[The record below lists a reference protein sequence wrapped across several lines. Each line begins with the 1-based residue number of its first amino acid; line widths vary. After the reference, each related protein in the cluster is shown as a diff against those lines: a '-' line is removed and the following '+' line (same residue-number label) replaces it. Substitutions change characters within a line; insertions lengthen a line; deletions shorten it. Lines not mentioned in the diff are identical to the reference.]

1 MYPVVLSCIV
11 LLDISLQDRKLEDAN
26 TPAWLSLEMSSQSL
40 NVTQRQKL
48 YSHLGPI
55 FTPGMT
61 DLEHFGLLYTFSK
74 MYPHKTCPKINPE
87 RASVKA

>member
-1 MYPVVLSCIV
+1 MFFRVGNDFKTRYSLQGRKREDAIKCIGMVVL
-11 LLDISLQDRKLEDAN
+11 
-26 TPAWLSLEMSSQSL
+26 EMISQSL

-48 YSHLGPI
+48 YSHLGTI

-74 MYPHKTCPKINPE
+74 MCPQNMSKN
-87 RASVKA
+87 